1 MTHDIEFE
9 ELYAEYTQKH
19 LDDIVSARLKGG
31 GYYLPSIS
39 KAYIFYRFGEAH
51 GYSKGKIN
59 LDKPKQLT

>member
-9 ELYAEYTQKH
+9 ELYAEYTQKP
-19 LDDIVSARLKGG
+19 LDDIIAARLNGG

-51 GYSKGKIN
+51 GYSKCKVSV
-59 LDKPKQLT
+59 DKPEQLI